1 MHTILMDQSRLS
13 QVFLGFEPLE
23 ALKVKRNIDAVF
35 TELSLPSESLLAE
48 MARQGIQLPDQN
60 QDSNKLDITTINET
74 VLNNH
79 LTALFLDKSKLLGA
93 VTSLSLKEKIELRA
107 FFKTLMPLLHLPSND
122 LVAQMQSE
130 GLLDELFGEQDKAAS
145 VKQRLASLNVEKAT
159 QVDDVKQRLAALSN
173 NTPVTDELT
182 IARVKANLSKVT
194 TDSSEV
200 DLKKMKDK
208 IAQLG

>member
-159 QVDDVKQRLAALSN
+159 QVDDVKKRLAALSN